1 MKLVSLTI
9 ENFRCYKEKFKI
21 EFDDFTTLIAKN
33 DSGKSAILDA
43 MNVFFND
50 TSLDQ
55 GDISVGSASDDITI
69 TCEFTEVPQTLII
82 DATNVVDLKDEYL
95 LNSNGNLVVVKVYT
109 GGKPK
114 PKEVYLNSLH
124 PSIDNAN
131 DLYQLTITQLRKRA
145 KDIGVSLDDV
155 KETIK
160 AEIRQKIWSSF
171 PDLELAEQR
180 IQLKDKDED
189 QKRMWDKIKSEMPLF
204 ALFKSDRESTDQDNE
219 AQDPMKVAIKEA
231 LESQR
236 HDLDKIIQNV
246 KEKVEKVSKATVDK
260 LKEMDP
266 DLASELNPK
275 VLDSAWD
282 KIFKVSLT
290 DETQV
295 PVNKRGSGVRR
306 LILINFFRAKAE
318 QQAIE
323 RNSPGIIYAIEE
335 PETSQHPT
343 NQVMLLESLFELVH
357 NSNCQVII
365 STHTPTLA
373 RLIPSSS
380 IRYIEK
386 TADKKRILHKDDDE
400 TIKRIIKDLG
410 ILADHDVKLFL
421 CVEGPNDINF
431 FKEISKVLA
440 QTEPDIPN
448 LEDLE
453 NAGSVIFIPFGGS
466 NLALWTSRLKGFNR
480 PEIHIYDR
488 DTIPPKEPKY
498 KKNADETNLRDN
510 CEAYILSKLEI
521 ENYLH
526 PTAVQRVRP
535 EVVIAFG
542 DFDDVPIMAAQKL
555 LENSDSPNSWDSLD
569 DENKKKKESAC
580 KKWLNALAVKH
591 MTPELLSIR
600 DPQDELRNIL
610 RRVNEFVQRPM
621 VINTVKAEIES

>member
-306 LILINFFRAKAE
+306 
-318 QQAIE
+318 
-323 RNSPGIIYAIEE
+323 
-335 PETSQHPT
+335 
-343 NQVMLLESLFELVH
+343 
-357 NSNCQVII
+357 
-365 STHTPTLA
+365 
-373 RLIPSSS
+373 
-380 IRYIEK
+380 
-386 TADKKRILHKDDDE
+386 
-400 TIKRIIKDLG
+400 
-410 ILADHDVKLFL
+410 
-421 CVEGPNDINF
+421 
-431 FKEISKVLA
+431 
-440 QTEPDIPN
+440 
-448 LEDLE
+448 
-453 NAGSVIFIPFGGS
+453 
-466 NLALWTSRLKGFNR
+466 
-480 PEIHIYDR
+480 
-488 DTIPPKEPKY
+488 
-498 KKNADETNLRDN
+498 
-510 CEAYILSKLEI
+510 
-521 ENYLH
+521 
-526 PTAVQRVRP
+526 
-535 EVVIAFG
+535 
-542 DFDDVPIMAAQKL
+542 
-555 LENSDSPNSWDSLD
+555 
-569 DENKKKKESAC
+569 
-580 KKWLNALAVKH
+580 
-591 MTPELLSIR
+591 
-600 DPQDELRNIL
+600 
-610 RRVNEFVQRPM
+610 
-621 VINTVKAEIES
+621 